1 MQQSRPNLGQ
11 KLSKVLGT
19 PFANG
24 NLVFNGDSILSP
36 VGNRCTIF
44 DLVQQTTIT
53 LPFETRK
60 NIRRMAVSH
69 NGRFLVLIDIEG
81 HALFVNLP
89 RRVILHRFHFKRK
102 VYDIKFSPDDSM
114 FAVTNGH
121 GCQIWRTPSLRR
133 SSLP

>member
-102 VYDIKFSPDDSM
+102 CTIL
-114 FAVTNGH
+114 
-121 GCQIWRTPSLRR
+121 SLV
-133 SSLP
+133 